1 MAEKRFFILKD
12 EEFKDVLSCI
22 RDKNSKIKDIYGH
35 YKYDD
40 IEQIC
45 LFLNEQNDEIE
56 MLKSKLED
64 CEFAHRTE
72 MAHHRVIEKDLKK
85 ENEELRNKKE
95 RYKRLSEIRQQQID
109 NRILTIKEFINN
121 CSDNKVKST
130 LKELFYLEVN
140 EYDLSS
146 EKRKLLN
153 ENEQLNKKLQIYKS
167 DGLETLND
175 LQRCYDNAKK
185 SMKRIDVLEEE
196 NEQLKQDGFYWA
208 ETAEARRKEIDKL
221 RKDNSILKQQRDYLF
236 DVIDDVF
243 PHSGSTRVYNRM
255 KNIGDVE

>member
-1 MAEKRFFILKD
+1 MLNT
-12 EEFKDVLSCI
+12 LS
-22 RDKNSKIKDIYGH
+22 
-35 YKYDD
+35 
-40 IEQIC
+40 
-45 LFLNEQNDEIE
+45 
-56 MLKSKLED
+56 
-64 CEFAHRTE
+64 
-72 MAHHRVIEKDLKK
+72 
-85 ENEELRNKKE
+85 
-95 RYKRLSEIRQQQID
+95 
-109 NRILTIKEFINN
+109 
-121 CSDNKVKST
+121 
-130 LKELFYLEVN
+130 
-140 EYDLSS
+140 
-146 EKRKLLN
+146 N

-236 DVIDDVF
+236 DVIDEVL
-243 PHSGSTRVYNRM
+243 PHSGSTTVYNRM